1 MLLESA
7 HRFETF
13 GVGLEV
19 ADVLLD
25 DLVGL
30 EVADVLLDDLV
41 SLR

>member
-19 ADVLLD
+19 ADV
-25 DLVGL
+25 V
-30 EVADVLLDDLV
+30 LDDLV